1 MFVPLILDMESLLSM
16 KIITHDGAC
25 KATTDQGSVDITP
38 LSNTDGSPR

>member
-25 KATTDQGSVDITP
+25 KATTDRGSVDLTP
-38 LSNTDGSPR
+38 LRKNNKSTW